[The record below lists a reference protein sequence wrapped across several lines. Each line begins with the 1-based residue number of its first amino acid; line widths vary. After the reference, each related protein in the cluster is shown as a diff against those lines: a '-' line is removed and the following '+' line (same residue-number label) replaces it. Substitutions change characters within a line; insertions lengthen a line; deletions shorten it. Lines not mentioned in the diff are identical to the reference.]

1 MKVILKKGREKSL
14 IGRHP
19 WVFSGGVYRTD
30 GSPKTGDIVSL
41 VDAEGT
47 FLGKGFYNSETSIAI
62 RVLTWADEA
71 IDLAFWNKR
80 LQQALA
86 LRTMLFGGTKTNAY
100 RIIHGEADL
109 IPGLTLDYYN
119 GYCVIQISSAGLEKC
134 KADIVTAIQTTLN
147 PKGILERG
155 DLVSRKVEGLPQ
167 ESSVLAGTIPDTVTI
182 TENNMQLV
190 VDLKKGQK
198 TGFFLDQRDNR
209 ARVGELSK
217 NKKVLNCFSYSGGFT
232 VAAALHGATTTS
244 IDISAEAIELCKQNF
259 KLNNLNV
266 AGHQFIAAD
275 VFGDLRRL
283 RAEKQTFDLIIL
295 DPPAFAKSKDHVGQA
310 AKGYKDINY
319 VALQI
324 IKENGI
330 LVTCSCSQHI
340 ERMLFQKIVHDAARD
355 AGRTVQLLEFRGQ
368 ACDHP
373 INLAHPE
380 GDYLKVMICRVI

>member
-1 MKVILKKGREKSL
+1 MKIIIKKGREKSL
-14 IGRHP
+14 LNRHP
-19 WVFSGGVYRTD
+19 WIFSGGVFRTD
-30 GSPKTGDIVSL
+30 GNPQTGDIVSV
-41 VDAEGT
+41 VDAEGK
-47 FLGKGFYNSETSIAI
+47 FLGKGFYNSHTSIAV
-62 RVLTWADEA
+62 RVLTWDDEA
-71 IDLAFWNKR
+71 IDATFWNKR

-86 LRTMLFGGTKTNAY
+86 LRSMLFVGTKTNAY

-119 GYCVIQISSAGLEKC
+119 GYCVMQIASAGLEKC
-134 KADIVTAIQTTLN
+134 KQDIIAAIQTALK
-147 PKGILERG
+147 PKGIFERG
-155 DLVSRKVEGLPQ
+155 DMVSRKVEGLPQ
-167 ESSVLAGTIPDTVTI
+167 ENKVLSGTIPETVII
-182 TENNMQLV
+182 TENNMQLT
-190 VDLKKGQK
+190 VDLQKGQK
-198 TGFFLDQRDNR
+198 TGMFLDQRDNR

-217 NKKVLNCFSYSGGFT
+217 NKNVLNCFSYSGGFS
-232 VAAALHGATTTS
+232 VAAALNGAKTTS
-244 IDISAEAIELCKQNF
+244 IDISPEAIELCKQNF
-259 KLNNLNV
+259 KLNNLDL

-295 DPPAFAKSKDHVGQA
+295 DPPAFAKNKDHIKQA

-319 VALQI
+319 VAMQI

-340 ERMLFQKIVHDAARD
+340 DRMLFQKIVHDAARD
-355 AGRTVQLLEFRGQ
+355 ASRTVQLLEYRGQ
-368 ACDHP
+368 APDHP